1 MKPFALSQ
9 ELQFREEATK
19 RTLQELY
26 DDKDIES
33 LMDAALLLNKL
44 WHQQSAIAHW
54 FAAEAAE
61 NLAEA
66 WAMSAMK

>member
-1 MKPFALSQ
+1 
-9 ELQFREEATK
+9 
-19 RTLQELY
+19 
-26 DDKDIES
+26 
-33 LMDAALLLNKL
+33 MDAALLLNKL